1 MGTWRLNVYED
12 FSGGAG
18 RCINTWHVRTGN
30 LATTETA
37 AVNNAAAA
45 LSTFYSS
52 LKALYP
58 SDAGQHFRCDF
69 AVEVHDQTDI
79 VIDPTRFN
87 PGLCTGG
94 ALLAPP
100 HLAACLSWKTSIRA
114 RRGRGRTF
122 LGPFVTST
130 LEDNGTIRPATVTA
144 LNNAAQALLTSSQ
157 VDNDWAIGVYGLENP
172 APKDYPGDYNDL
184 PHVIRDITGYTLQDK
199 WAVMRS
205 RRS

>member
-52 LKALYP
+52 IKALYP

-69 AVEVHDQTDI
+69 AVEVNDQTDI

-94 ALLAPP
+94 ARSAALRSASRTTVDPGSTGGRDLLG
-100 HLAACLSWKTSIRA
+100 SK
-114 RRGRGRTF
+114 
-122 LGPFVTST
+122 
-130 LEDNGTIRPATVTA
+130 
-144 LNNAAQALLTSSQ
+144 
-157 VDNDWAIGVYGLENP
+157 
-172 APKDYPGDYNDL
+172 
-184 PHVIRDITGYTLQDK
+184 
-199 WAVMRS
+199 
-205 RRS
+205 